1 MKLSTKIHLYST
13 AVTFFIVV
21 LSFSA
26 IYIVYEQMAY
36 KTEYEQLIN
45 RTEQALPLLQEATTE
60 QQTTAILRTYLP
72 PNGDIRV
79 TNTQNET
86 VLFVKGSTFDERL
99 PTTTLTGHHVETWE
113 QHPILQASI
122 PALWATGE
130 VVTLELAQP
139 LMDIEDNLHLLRLI
153 LIGIA
158 FLSLMPIYVA
168 SVALSR
174 TIRKP
179 IERLNTTMQQ
189 NILNGS
195 FAQLEGKVKR
205 DEISQLSATYNDLM
219 SRLQQN
225 HHLQQ
230 QFIGNASHELK
241 TPLTVIES
249 YAKLLQRRGTQDAAM
264 TGEALDAITNQ
275 TANMKQ
281 MIEQMLALARNE
293 ELHGEIEQIELGT
306 WLPQFVAPLQQ
317 AYSREIRIEGTPY
330 THTIAVAP
338 FQQLLLIFLENAIK
352 YSDKHIIVTLHA
364 PSEIRI
370 QDFGAGIAAEHIPHL
385 FDRFYR
391 VDEARNRSTGGTGLG
406 MAIAKQLADQLNI
419 HVEVASTVGQGTTII
434 LRWRDVA

>member
-26 IYIVYEQMAY
+26 IYIVYEQIAY

-79 TNTQNET
+79 TNIQNET

-122 PALWATGE
+122 PALWVTGE

-139 LMDIEDNLHLLRLI
+139 LTDIEDNLHLLRLI

-189 NILNGS
+189 NIFNGS

-205 DEISQLSATYNDLM
+205 DEISQLRATYNDLM

-293 ELHGEIEQIELGT
+293 ELHGQIEKIELGT

-330 THTIAVAP
+330 TRTIAVAP

-352 YSDKHIIVTLHA
+352 YSDKEIIVTLHA

-419 HVEVASTVGQGTTII
+419 RVEVASTVGQGTTII
-434 LRWRDVA
+434 LRWRDAA